1 MRLRMAQNSLF
12 AILLRKPWWISLMV
26 ATTLSVVA
34 MAALPRDS
42 ALYGLSAGI
51 PFTIISIIAAYRQL
65 RAPSPARVSR
75 TLEAVS
81 AMSWREFSDA
91 VERGFKGDGYRVVR
105 DPAVGADFEIS
116 GSGRTVMVGCKRW
129 KAATTGIEPLRA
141 LHSAA
146 TERGVKEMV
155 YITIGQMTDNAWG
168 YATEQGIHIMKED
181 GLAALLRN
189 TISLK
194 KKAP

>member
-1 MRLRMAQNSLF
+1 
-12 AILLRKPWWISLMV
+12 
-26 ATTLSVVA
+26 
-34 MAALPRDS
+34 
-42 ALYGLSAGI
+42 
-51 PFTIISIIAAYRQL
+51 
-65 RAPSPARVSR
+65 
-75 TLEAVS
+75 
-81 AMSWREFSDA
+81 
-91 VERGFKGDGYRVVR
+91 
-105 DPAVGADFEIS
+105 
-116 GSGRTVMVGCKRW
+116 MVGCKRW